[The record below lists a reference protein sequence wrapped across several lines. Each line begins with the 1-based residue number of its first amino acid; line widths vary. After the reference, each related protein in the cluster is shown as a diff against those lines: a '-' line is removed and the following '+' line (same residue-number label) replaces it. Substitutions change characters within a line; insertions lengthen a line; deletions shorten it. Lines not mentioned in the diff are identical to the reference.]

1 MIPLSAHPWQTSSA
15 TLRNTIGR
23 TLQTRNSHRD
33 VAAPALVANLC
44 QIMTRCYFHVQ
55 DGTSLDRDQI
65 GANLRDPDEV
75 HTEARKVARELCAL
89 WDDLPPGDLNKM
101 AIEVADDSWSNR
113 SGGPLLGSHRVNRS
127 EHVSRMGYHV
137 RAWDSKANR

>member
-44 QIMTRCYFHVQ
+44 QIMPRCYFHVR
-55 DGTSLDRDQI
+55 DGSNLDRDRI
-65 GANLRDPDEV
+65 GTDLHDANEV
-75 HTEARKVARELCAL
+75 HTEALKVARELCAL
-89 WDDLPPGDLNKM
+89 WDDLPPDDLNQM
-101 AIEVADDSWSNR
+101 AVEVADEA
-113 SGGPLLGSHRVNRS
+113 GQTVLVLPFS
-127 EHVSRMGYHV
+127 EAAGL
-137 RAWDSKANR
+137 AG